1 MRSFMIAALAVFFAV
16 PAIAAGGCLP
26 RDAILKKLDETDH
39 YIVFVGPNGDGT
51 YFEAFATHAG
61 KWVIMR
67 TMLDGQTC
75 PIVWGGDFEAF
86 PLPPRGE
93 PV

>member
-1 MRSFMIAALAVFFAV
+1 MRSFMMAALAVCFAV

-26 RDAILKKLDETDH
+26 RNAILKKLDETDH

-51 YFEAFATHAG
+51 YFEAYANNEG

-67 TMLDGQTC
+67 TKLDGQTC
-75 PIVWGGDFEAF
+75 PIFWGDDFAAS
-86 PLPPRGE
+86 PPPPQGE

>member
-1 MRSFMIAALAVFFAV
+1 MRFFMMAALAVCLAV
-16 PAIAAGGCLP
+16 PAFAAGGCLS
-26 RDAILKKLDETDH
+26 RDAILEKLDETNH

-51 YFEAFATHAG
+51 FFEAYATHAG

-75 PIVWGGDFEAF
+75 PIVWGDDFEAF
-86 PLPPRGE
+86 PPPPQGD

>member
-1 MRSFMIAALAVFFAV
+1 MKSLMMAALAVCFAL
-16 PAIAAGGCLP
+16 PAFGAGGCLP
-26 RDAILKKLDETDH
+26 RDAILEKLDETDH

-51 YFEAFATHAG
+51 YFEACATHAG

-75 PIVWGGDFEAF
+75 PIVWGDDFEAF
-86 PLPPRGE
+86 PPPPQGE